1 MERHNQLKI
10 LDFIKHSRCLRYVA
24 VLRRAGGEGGRG
36 RTHLAEAGKAI
47 SHSPQA
53 HQDGSS
59 RCHHGMKAFNKAL
72 LRKAECFMLST
83 WPVAFLGR
91 RDDFN

>member
-10 LDFIKHSRCLRYVA
+10 LDFIKHSRCLRYV
-24 VLRRAGGEGGRG
+24 VVPRG
-36 RTHLAEAGKAI
+36 RTHSADAGKAI
-47 SHSPQA
+47 SRSPQA
-53 HQDGSS
+53 PAGRVQ
-59 RCHHGMKAFNKAL
+59 RRRHGMKGFNKML
-72 LRKAECFMLST
+72 FHKAKRFTLST

>member
-24 VLRRAGGEGGRG
+24 VPSWAGGEGGLTRLTLG
-36 RTHLAEAGKAI
+36 RPSAALRRHTR
-47 SHSPQA
+47 
-53 HQDGSS
+53 DGSS
-59 RCHHGMKAFNKAL
+59 RRRHGMKGFNKML
-72 LRKAECFMLST
+72 LRKAKRFMLST

>member
-10 LDFIKHSRCLRYVA
+10 LDFIKHSRCLRYMA
-24 VLRRAGGEGGRG
+24 VPSRVGGEGGLTRLMPG
-36 RTHLAEAGKAI
+36 RPSATLCRHTR
-47 SHSPQA
+47 
-53 HQDGSS
+53 DGSS
-59 RCHHGMKAFNKAL
+59 RCRRGMKSFNKML
-72 LRKAECFMLST
+72 LRKAKRFMLST